1 MGNIFVKRGLGTWQK
16 RQATPTA
23 SNSTQQATIKEEHNG
38 TGWITEVVKTA
49 ITKSFLSLPLLY

>member
-1 MGNIFVKRGLGTWQK
+1 MAK

-23 SNSTQQATIKEEHNG
+23 SNSTQEATIKEEHNG

-49 ITKSFLSLPLLY
+49 ITKSFLSLSLLY